1 MAITLLKGHV
11 SRALD
16 FYNKNSIFFGIG
28 KTTAWSD
35 PSDSS
40 INDYKP
46 PTPKNTDSLQEV
58 VGYRRVDSK
67 YLVKPAEDS
76 DSTAELTYGGKKW
89 KIITPN
95 RALEEGARWV
105 CVLSNIQY
113 SEFPTNISYR
123 QIEVV
128 SGLVPADSVVDGRAN
143 LLPSQVKDV
152 GIPEVLD
159 NRTPIFREPDQRE
172 KLIVIIEF

>member
-35 PSDSS
+35 PIDSK
-40 INDYKP
+40 ITDYHP
-46 PTPKNTDSLQEV
+46 PTPKNTDDLLEP

-67 YLVKPAEDS
+67 YLVVPAEPNDES
-76 DSTAELTYGGKKW
+76 AELTYSGKKW
-89 KIITPN
+89 KIVPPDK
-95 RALEEGARWV
+95 ALEKGARWV
-105 CVLSNIQY
+105 CILANIQY

-123 QIEVV
+123 QIKVTT
-128 SGLVPADSVVDGRAN
+128 GLEPADSVTDGRPN
-143 LLPSQVKDV
+143 LLPSQVKNV

-172 KLIVIIEF
+172 RLIVIIEF

>member
-1 MAITLLKGHV
+1 M
-11 SRALD
+11 
-16 FYNKNSIFFGIG
+16 
-28 KTTAWSD
+28 
-35 PSDSS
+35 
-40 INDYKP
+40 
-46 PTPKNTDSLQEV
+46 
-58 VGYRRVDSK
+58 
-67 YLVKPAEDS
+67 
-76 DSTAELTYGGKKW
+76 
-89 KIITPN
+89 
-95 RALEEGARWV
+95 
-105 CVLSNIQY
+105 SNIQY